1 MYRVARF
8 GMGHF
13 RSSSPPGSPGRV
25 ECGGVLLEEGGELL
39 DGGRRVGGPLCHAG
53 HQVVLLLAEEGPP
66 LHGEDDLG
74 VLKVGS

>member
-1 MYRVARF
+1 MYRVAKF
-8 GMGHF
+8 VIGHPPY
-13 RSSSPPGSPGRV
+13 SCLPGSPGRV

-39 DGGRRVGGPLCHAG
+39 DGGRRVGRPLCHAG